1 MLCRP
6 SGRCAKKIKIKCDPK
21 RREERNKK
29 EARSLMAP
37 HPRERIL
44 SENERLSALSFTQ
57 RYGMMRG
64 TVKAYGVSRF
74 CCGFYQRLEK

>member
-1 MLCRP
+1 
-6 SGRCAKKIKIKCDPK
+6 
-21 RREERNKK
+21 
-29 EARSLMAP
+29 MAP